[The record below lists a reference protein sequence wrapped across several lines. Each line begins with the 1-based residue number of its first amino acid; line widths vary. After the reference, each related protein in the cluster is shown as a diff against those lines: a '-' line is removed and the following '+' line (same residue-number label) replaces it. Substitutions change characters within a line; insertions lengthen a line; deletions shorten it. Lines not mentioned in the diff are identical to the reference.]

1 MGIIFM
7 LLGGICYLGGFVCS
21 IIILIDA
28 FKNAVWKGIVYLLC
42 GLYGLYYALVEF
54 QHEKKWL
61 IIGGAVGLSIL
72 GAIFMAM
79 GGAGA
84 ASAMPVQ

>member
-7 LLGGICYLGGFVCS
+7 LLGGICYLAGFVCS

-42 GLYGLYYALVEF
+42 GIYGLYYMFVEF
-54 QHEKKWL
+54 QHEKKWQ
-61 IIGGAVGLSIL
+61 IIGGAFGFSIL

-79 GGAGA
+79 GGG
-84 ASAMPVQ
+84 SMGGQ